1 MDKKEI
7 DAVSPLDAKMGII
20 QKWGWKGMIVVA
32 LTSVSPFALTLWE
45 NYNNTHTSRA
55 VNAAI
60 QPLIE
65 QNRFARVELQKLK
78 KQIYG
83 METMIINCKGGIKVL
98 NAAEINK
105 IVRNAA
111 TLKAQRIRDDIVQL
125 LYRYKYDSPTKLAK
139 FKAKVKEIMQES
151 RKTYMSDVKGLQ
163 QRGIGTVQEY
173 LTHNFPRKRYLETI
187 MLVISNSST
196 STDKYQIA
204 EDAYTYML
212 DIQDVFLTKMYAK
225 MKESE

>member
-32 LTSVSPFALTLWE
+32 LSSVSPFALTLWE
-45 NYNNTHTSRA
+45 NYNNKHTSRA

-60 QPLIE
+60 QPIIK
-65 QNRFARVELQKLK
+65 QNSLAIVEMQKLK
-78 KQIYG
+78 KQIYN
-83 METMIINCKGGIKVL
+83 METIIINCKGGIKVL
-98 NAAEINK
+98 NADEINK
-105 IVRNAA
+105 IVRNAS

-125 LYRYKYDSPTKLAK
+125 LYRYKYDSPTKLIK
-139 FKAKVKEIMQES
+139 FKAKVKEIMQDS

-163 QRGIGTVQEY
+163 QRGIGTVHEY
-173 LTHNFPRKRYLETI
+173 LTSNFPRKKYLEII
-187 MLVISNSST
+187 MLVISNNSVD
-196 STDKYQIA
+196 TDKYQIA

-212 DIQDVFLTKMYAK
+212 DIQDVFLTEMYKK